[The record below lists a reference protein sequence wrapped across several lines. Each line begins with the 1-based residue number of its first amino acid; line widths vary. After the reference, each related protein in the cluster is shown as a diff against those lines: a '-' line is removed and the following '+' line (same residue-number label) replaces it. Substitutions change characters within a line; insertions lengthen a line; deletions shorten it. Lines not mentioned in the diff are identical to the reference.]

1 MLFSEQYLQE
11 VNQIAENIDYYKVEQ
26 VVDCL
31 NIHKGR
37 VFILG
42 IGGSA
47 ANASHMVND
56 LRKLC
61 NIEAYCPTDNV
72 SELTARTNDEGFE
85 TIFENYLRT
94 SNFTSSDCLF
104 ILSVGGGDKDRNISV
119 NLIKA
124 IDYCHIK
131 GGKVYGIVGRS
142 SGYTAKT
149 GDCVILVPPLFPDR
163 ITPHSE
169 AFQAVIWHCIV
180 SNPKLQKNKTT
191 W

>member
-26 VVDCL
+26 LVDCL

>member
-1 MLFSEQYLQE
+1 MEQL
-11 VNQIAENIDYYKVEQ
+11 
-26 VVDCL
+26 VDCL